1 MSNRAGYAL
10 PAGVD
15 VDLGHTIIRDPHTD
29 HEAMLTVASW
39 LPAAE
44 AREVLEALGLIGPRA
59 KED

>member
-1 MSNRAGYAL
+1 MSNRAGFAL

-39 LPAAE
+39 LPTAE
-44 AREVLEALGLIGPRA
+44 AREVLEALGLVEPRVE
-59 KED
+59 ED

>member
-10 PAGVD
+10 PGGVD

-44 AREVLEALGLIGPRA
+44 AREVLEALGLVGPRA

>member
-1 MSNRAGYAL
+1 MSNRAGFAL

-15 VDLGHTIIRDPHTD
+15 VELNHATIHDPAVE

-44 AREVLEALGLIGPRA
+44 AREVLEALGLVGPRA